1 MLCNLVTCGRLSSLP
16 FDDFV
21 DFLQH
26 CIDDILYYYVRICWG
41 RLRGLYYNHLSSVF
55 CLLSIYS
62 LIYLLHYCQG
72 LSLAVL

>member
-1 MLCNLVTCGRLSSLP
+1 MLCDLVTCGRFSFLP

-41 RLRGLYYNHLSSVF
+41 RLRGLYYNLLSSVF
-55 CLLSIYS
+55 YLFIHLSIY
-62 LIYLLHYCQG
+62 CTTAKG
-72 LSLAVL
+72 FP